1 MLYNPDMSETD
12 PRLIRLAPDDNVL
25 VAAQRIE
32 SGEALRIDGSEV
44 TLAAALP
51 LGFKVAARAIAAG
64 EKILKYGAPLGSAS
78 QAIAL
83 GEVVHGHNLRS
94 DYIPSYDRDG
104 EGAFKG

>member
-1 MLYNPDMSETD
+1 MLYNRCMSETD

-32 SGEALRIDGSEV
+32 SGEAVRIEGSDV
-44 TLAAALP
+44 TLAKSLP
-51 LGFKVAARAIAAG
+51 LGYKVAARDIAAG

-83 GEVVHGHNLRS
+83 GEVVHVHNLRS

>member
-1 MLYNPDMSETD
+1 MLYNPRMSDTD

-25 VAAQRIE
+25 VAAKRIE
-32 SGEALRIDGSEV
+32 SGESLRIDGSEV

-51 LGFKVAARAIAAG
+51 LGYKVAARAIAAG

-78 QAIAL
+78 QGIAI
-83 GEVVHGHNLRS
+83 GEVVHVHNLRS

>member
-1 MLYNPDMSETD
+1 MSDTD
-12 PRLIRLAPDDNVL
+12 PRLIRLAPEDNVL

-32 SGEALRIDGSEV
+32 SGEAVRVEGCDV
-44 TLAAALP
+44 TLAKALP
-51 LGFKVAARAIAAG
+51 LGYKLAARAIAAG

-83 GEVVHGHNLRS
+83 GEVVHVHNLRS
-94 DYIPSYDRDG
+94 DYIPSYDREG